1 MVEWKTIDEI
11 SSSVFAGGTPSTKH
25 EEYYDGDIPWIRS
38 GEIDFN
44 IITSAERNITE
55 AGYNN
60 SSAKLIRK
68 GSVVM
73 AMTGATVA
81 KSAIVDFETSAN
93 QSVCAIETNESV
105 ANYKYV
111 YYSLAKDYFKIK
123 SSAQG
128 ALTSLNLAMIKQI
141 QIPIPSLSEQTRIV
155 RILDTFTASIENL
168 KQQIAERRKQ
178 YNWFLDKVFYS
189 NKYNMIE
196 ASERGEI
203 EVKTLE
209 EIGTFIRG
217 RRFVRTDIVPEG
229 VPCIHYGDMYTYY
242 GIWADKTPTH
252 LTKEKAEKLR
262 FAQKGD
268 VVIVA
273 AGENDIDIGV
283 GVAWLGEEDV
293 VIHDACYI
301 FKHNMNPQYLSY
313 FMRSMNYHLQ
323 IRMGVVDGKICSIS
337 AKELGRTLVPVPS
350 IEEQSRIVSILDT
363 FEASIANLEEQ
374 LKEREKQYEYYRN
387 KLLTFE

>member
-1 MVEWKTIDEI
+1 MVEWKKLGEVEDSGILTLGRGQVISKIDMNDCPGDFPVY
-11 SSSVFAGGTPSTKH
+11 SSSSQNN
-25 EEYYDGDIPWIRS
+25 
-38 GEIDFN
+38 GEIGRYGKYMFDDERITWSIDGGGKLFYRNGLKYSVTNVCGWLKVNDGNKLNTKFLYYLLFEEWTN
-44 IITSAERNITE
+44 IIFDYNHKAHPSVIRNE
-55 AGYNN
+55 Y
-60 SSAKLIRK
+60 
-68 GSVVM
+68 
-73 AMTGATVA
+73 
-81 KSAIVDFETSAN
+81 
-93 QSVCAIETNESV
+93 
-105 ANYKYV
+105 
-111 YYSLAKDYFKIK
+111 
-123 SSAQG
+123 
-128 ALTSLNLAMIKQI
+128 
-141 QIPIPSLSEQTRIV
+141 QIPIIPLEEQTRIV
-155 RILDTFTASIENL
+155 GILDTFTASIDNL

-283 GVAWLGEEDV
+283 GVAWLSDEDV
-293 VIHDACYI
+293 VVHDACFI
-301 FKHNMNPQYLSY
+301 FKHEQNPRYLSY
-313 FMRSMNYHLQ
+313 YLRSNNYHQQ

-337 AKELGRTLVPVPS
+337 AKELGRTLIAIPAL
-350 IEEQSRIVSILDT
+350 EEQSRIVSILDT
-363 FEASIANLEEQ
+363 FEASIQNLEAQ
-374 LKEREKQYEYYRN
+374 LKEREKQYEFYRN